1 MSNFKAAGPGY
12 RLFQVLYKETVLAEV
27 QVNRQRVRMRGIIP
41 PTSWQDSYIQSLR
54 DDILM
59 GLIAR
64 PALEMLGL
72 CVLMQWP
79 DDIQLK
85 EVSL

>member
-12 RLFQVLYKETVLAEV
+12 RYFQVIYKETVLAEV
-27 QVNRQRVRMRGIIP
+27 QVNRQRVRMRGIEP
-41 PTSWQDSYIQSLR
+41 PTLWQHSYDQSLR
-54 DDILM
+54 DDILV

-64 PALEMLGL
+64 PALEILGL
-72 CVLMQWP
+72 CILMQWP